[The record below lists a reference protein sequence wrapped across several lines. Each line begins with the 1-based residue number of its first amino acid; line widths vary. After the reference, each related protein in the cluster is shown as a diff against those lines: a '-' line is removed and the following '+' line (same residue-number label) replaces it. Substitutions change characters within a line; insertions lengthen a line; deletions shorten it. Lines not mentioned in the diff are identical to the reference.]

1 MASILGPDG
10 RPLAEQRAYDAESLA
25 EDGATLYVGFERVN
39 QIFRFDYGRDGL
51 LARGEPIAV
60 PAGVKRL
67 PFNKGLE
74 ALVYAPKGHPL
85 AGTLIAIS
93 EQALDASGDIIG
105 FLIGGPRPGAFT
117 IQRSNDFDVT
127 DGAILPKGDLVI
139 LERRFS
145 LLRGAAMRMRRIA
158 ASSIRP
164 GAVLDGPVLIE
175 ADMGYQI
182 DNMEGLSVHRDA
194 NGETVLTLMSDD
206 NFSAAGGSPQ
216 VNQFILLEIV
226 DSR

>member
-1 MASILGPDG
+1 MAPMLGPDG
-10 RPLAEQRAYDAESLA
+10 RPLAARRAYDAESLA
-25 EDGATLYVGFERVN
+25 EDAGTLYVGVERVN
-39 QIFRFDYGRDGL
+39 EIYRFNYGRNGL
-51 LARGEPIAV
+51 LARGQPIRV
-60 PAGVKRL
+60 PAEVKRL

-74 ALVYAPKGHPL
+74 TLVYAPKDHPL

-105 FLIGGPRPGAFT
+105 FLIGGPRPGMFT
-117 IQRSNDFDVT
+117 VRRSDDFDVT
-127 DGAILPKGDLVI
+127 DAALSPNGDLVI

-164 GAVLDGPVLIE
+164 GAVLDGPTLIE
-175 ADMGYQI
+175 ADMGHHI
-182 DNMEGLSVHRDA
+182 DNMEAIAAHRDA

-206 NFSAAGGSPQ
+206 NFSPLQ
-216 VNQFILLEIV
+216 RTLLLQFTLLEE
-226 DSR
+226 